1 MPPAIRA
8 GTRLSKGT
16 GCCNDG
22 EVFDK
27 AGIPVL
33 YVEAT
38 NWALGKKDGYQQRA
52 KSKAFPDG
60 TSWHDVSWIIS
71 STLIARRPQRIEH
84 RSRDVVKVML
94 PLVKELAKAGS

>member
-1 MPPAIRA
+1 M
-8 GTRLSKGT
+8 
-16 GCCNDG
+16 
-22 EVFDK
+22 FDK

-38 NWALGKKDGYQQRA
+38 NWALGKKDGYQQRG

-60 TSWHDVSWIIS
+60 TSWHNVMLDNQQHIDSA
-71 STLIARRPQRIEH
+71 LPQRIEH

-94 PLVKELAKAGS
+94 PLVKELAKAGKG